1 MKRNIIKLA
10 NTTFDLLV
18 IGGGIHGVVLAWQ
31 AALCGLSV
39 GLIEKGDFAQG
50 TSFNSQKIIHGGLRY
65 LQNLNIARMLQS
77 IWARRQL
84 MMLAPHLVHP
94 LMCLMPVYGH
104 GFKGKEMM
112 WLGLRINDLIGANRN
127 SLSDRSKNIPNG
139 KLLSTSKINNLI
151 PNLEQDNL
159 KGSSQWYDAICLN
172 TERLVLGFVK
182 TADRMGAVVA
192 NYVKATGIIQ
202 SRNKIEGIKCLDQIT
217 GDTFDIRANGVA
229 NCTGPWVNELLPDS
243 IKCNNPQTFV
253 SGINIIVKKLFPLN
267 SAIGIKNKTGKSR
280 LYFIVPWREKTIV
293 GTEYSIYHGCP
304 DEYRG
309 SENECMQLI
318 RGFNQAYPFAQLK
331 LDDVTFIHN
340 GLLPVDDKN
349 NIKSGEQS
357 ISKKFRILD
366 HKLDGID
373 RFISI
378 IGVKYTTAGYVSA
391 KALKYL
397 FPELSNAIVNSKQR
411 LIGGEIDDFLL
422 FRKEIIR
429 RWENK
434 IDVEILAQLI
444 GNYGT
449 EIESILGIGGLQI
462 SSASKQGDPSS
473 SILKGQTLFAI
484 QDEMAIKLTD
494 VILRRTDIGTVKRP
508 EKDMLNQIS
517 HVMADELEWTEDRR
531 KAEIQDVNDFY
542 PSFIM

>member
-1 MKRNIIKLA
+1 MKRNLSKLA
-10 NTTFDLLV
+10 DTTFDLLI
-18 IGGGIHGVVLAWQ
+18 IGGGIHGAVLAWQ

-77 IWARRQL
+77 MWSRRQL

-104 GFKGKEMM
+104 GFKGREMM

-127 SLSDRSKNIPNG
+127 SLSDRSKYIPNG
-139 KLLSTSKINNLI
+139 KLLITSRTNNLI

-159 KGSSQWYDAICLN
+159 KGSSKWYDAICLN

-192 NYVKATGIIQ
+192 NYVKATGIIHG
-202 SRNKIEGIKCLDQIT
+202 RNKIEGIKCLDQIT
-217 GDTFDIRANGVA
+217 GDTFDIRANSVA
-229 NCTGPWVNELLPDS
+229 NCTGPWINEILPDS

-253 SGINIIVKKLFPLN
+253 SGINIIVKKLFSLN
-267 SAIGIKNKTGKSR
+267 SAVGLKSKTVKGR

-293 GTEYSIYHGCP
+293 GTEYSIYHGYP
-304 DEYRG
+304 DEYRS
-309 SENECMQLI
+309 SENECLQLI
-318 RGFNQAYPFAQLK
+318 HGFNQAYPSARLK
-331 LDDVTFIHN
+331 LDDVTFIHY

-349 NIKSGEQS
+349 NIKNGERS

-397 FPELSNAIVNSKQR
+397 FPEISNDVVNSKQR
-411 LIGGEIDDFLL
+411 LIGGEIEDFPL
-422 FRKEIIR
+422 FKNKMIN
-429 RWENK
+429 RWESK
-434 IDVEILAQLI
+434 IGSKELVPLI
-444 GNYGT
+444 ENYGT
-449 EIESILGIGGLQI
+449 EVEEVFQVGGLQVN
-462 SSASKQGDPSS
+462 SASEQREPSS
-473 SILKGQTLFAI
+473 LILKGQTLFAI
-484 QDEMAIKLTD
+484 RNEMAIKLSD
-494 VILRRTDIGTVKRP
+494 VILRRTDIGTLKRP
-508 EKDMLNQIS
+508 EKDILNQIS
-517 HVMADELEWTEDRR
+517 HIMAEEIGWTKDLR

-542 PSFIM
+542 PSFIA

>member
-1 MKRNIIKLA
+1 MKRNLSKLGSS
-10 NTTFDLLV
+10 TFDLLIV
-18 IGGGIHGVVLAWQ
+18 GGGIHGAVLAWQ

-65 LQNLNIARMLQS
+65 LQNLNIARLLQS
-77 IWARRQL
+77 MWSRRQL

-94 LMCLMPVYGH
+94 LRCLMPVYGH
-104 GFKGKEMM
+104 GLKGKEMM

-127 SLSDRSKNIPNG
+127 SLSDRSKYIPNG
-139 KLLSTSKINNLI
+139 KLLITAETNTLI

-182 TADRMGAVVA
+182 TAGRMGAVVA
-192 NYVKATGIIQ
+192 NYVKATGIIHG
-202 SRNKIEGIKCLDQIT
+202 RNKIEGIKCLDQIT
-217 GDTFDIRANGVA
+217 GDTFDIRANSVV

-243 IKCNNPQTFV
+243 IKCNNSQTFV
-253 SGINIIVKKLFPLN
+253 SGINIIVKKLFSLN
-267 SAIGIKNKTGKSR
+267 SAVGLKSKTGKSR
-280 LYFIVPWREKTIV
+280 LYFIVPWREKTII
-293 GTEYSIYHGCP
+293 GTEYSIYHGYP
-304 DEYRG
+304 DEYRCD
-309 SENECMQLI
+309 ENECLKLI
-318 RGFNQAYPFAQLK
+318 HGFNQAYPFAQLK

-349 NIKSGEQS
+349 NIKNGEKS

-378 IGVKYTTAGYVSA
+378 IGVKFTTAGYVSV

-397 FPELSNAIVNSKQR
+397 FPEIPIPIVNYKQR
-411 LIGGEIDDFLL
+411 LLGGDIDDFPL
-422 FRKEIIR
+422 FKKEMINRWESNIDRKEL
-429 RWENK
+429 
-434 IDVEILAQLI
+434 VPLI
-444 GNYGT
+444 ENYGT
-449 EIESILGIGGLQI
+449 EVEDVFQYGGLQI
-462 SSASKQGDPSS
+462 NSASEQREPSS
-473 SILKGQTLFAI
+473 IILKGQTLFAI
-484 QDEMAIKLTD
+484 RNEMAIKLSD

-508 EKDMLNQIS
+508 EKNILNQIS
-517 HVMADELEWTEDRR
+517 RVMADELKWTEDRR

-542 PSFIM
+542 PSFIV